1 MLRRSPKPLAMPMFG
16 TPADG
21 RQCRTCSRWF
31 YRTHFW
37 RPNLNAFVNRCA
49 DCIRKGGRPT
59 TRTVGNKSH
68 PR

>member
-49 DCIRKGGRPT
+49 DCIRKGRRPT
-59 TRTVGNKSH
+59 TRTVGNKSY

>member
-1 MLRRSPKPLAMPMFG
+1 VLRRSPKPLAMPMFG

-21 RQCRTCSRWF
+21 RQCRTCGRWF
-31 YRTHFW
+31 YQTHFW

-49 DCIRKGGRPT
+49 DCIRKGRRPT
-59 TRTVGNKSH
+59 TGTVGKKSH